1 VRTHIDI
8 DDNLMQKEID
18 VSGCKTKKETV
29 EEGLKLIVTMGR
41 QSGIRQFRGKLQ
53 WEGNLDKMRV
63 NK

>member
-1 VRTHIDI
+1 MRTHIDI

>member
-1 VRTHIDI
+1 
-8 DDNLMQKEID
+8 MQEALN
-18 VSGCKTKKETV
+18 VSGCKTKKDAV

-53 WEGNLDKMRV
+53 WEGNLDKMRT